1 VPDGLVVF
9 LQSDHDPEVCLLKAE
24 MCWTVREHLMKSVPR
39 SFCCLV
45 VLVYVVAVWYK
56 IDTPLYK
63 LRF

>member
-1 VPDGLVVF
+1 MSDDLVVF
-9 LQSDHDPEVCLLKAE
+9 FQFDHDPEVCLLTAE
-24 MCWTVREHLMKSVPR
+24 VCWIVRGHFVKSVTCR
-39 SFCCLV
+39 FGCLV